1 MSSLEEQIEITKN
14 TLEVLLNEKKKRDE
28 ELLKN
33 NNIVKV
39 LTLVQS
45 LEKRL
50 DIVEKKID
58 ILNESDKFNNLDEFP
73 KEILGNLTSCFNN
86 LTKNMNQININRSND
101 SIPSIP
107 FEIKST
113 NVLKEVDLP
122 DSGSDTSIEIELE
135 NNNSD
140 DILEVEL
147 DNAFEKAMTNLSPLS
162 SPEIRPMSPKSNVTS
177 TDSDNENESESG
189 SDTESSSSI
198 TIKEEEKN
206 KEKINER
213 LKHLLINKKVNG
225 ISPKMLER
233 LEPVNNDNRPASPR
247 LKSNPFARTMSNT
260 SSPSSSDKEDIN
272 QNSGWNFFS

>member
-177 TDSDNENESESG
+177 TDSDNESESE

-206 KEKINER
+206 KGKINER

-260 SSPSSSDKEDIN
+260 SSPSSSEDIK
-272 QNSGWNFFS
+272 QNSSWNFFS

>member
-162 SPEIRPMSPKSNVTS
+162 SPEIRPMSPKKNVTS
-177 TDSDNENESESG
+177 KDSDNESESE

-260 SSPSSSDKEDIN
+260 SSPSSSEDIK
-272 QNSGWNFFS
+272 QNSSWNFFS